1 MPMRSIRILKRP
13 SRAIL
18 LAAALGGAT
27 LAGALVAAE
36 LAMLDTL
43 RKGSWD
49 VRDRDTGAHRKICVR
64 SGPELVQLRHR
75 GLGCERLVVDDKA
88 ANVTVQY
95 TCRGQGYGHTEIRK
109 ESDRLVQI
117 HTQGIEGSRPFDITA
132 EARHVGSC

>member
-1 MPMRSIRILKRP
+1 MRSIHVPKR
-13 SRAIL
+13 SCRAML

-27 LAGALVAAE
+27 LAGSLVAAE
-36 LAMLDTL
+36 LGMLDTL

-49 VRDRDTGAHRKICVR
+49 VRDRDTGAHSKICVR
-64 SGPELVQLRHR
+64 SGQELIQLRHR

-88 ANVTVQY
+88 TSVTVQY
-95 TCRGQGYGHTEIRK
+95 TCRGQGYGHTAIRK

-132 EARHVGSC
+132 EARYAGSC